1 MISRGTAELGLR
13 AQSEKYV
20 SFTGLVFQISK
31 HANFSLQVLT
41 FALYLCF
48 LTWCIDIN
56 LEIAQSD
63 VRNRKQ
69 AEWKCITKSFKAH
82 MRCLGILKKGLFR
95 ICAMEA
101 LFHILQVT

>member
-41 FALYLCF
+41 FTLYVFSHRASTLI
-48 LTWCIDIN
+48 LKLHKLMLGI
-56 LEIAQSD
+56 E
-63 VRNRKQ
+63 
-69 AEWKCITKSFKAH
+69 AEWKCITNSFKAC
-82 MRCLGILKKGLFR
+82 MRCLGILNKGLFR

-101 LFHILQVT
+101 LFHILLVT